1 MRRSGGSLD
10 ERKTGPDHCYPVQ
23 AMVVEHLVITSF
35 IMMQQ
40 LRPPPPFSN
49 APAKA
54 VGVAAA
60 SVQKGLELME
70 DDEMDD
76 EEYDIHTH
84 RTSPSQTSLPPQDS
98 PR

>member
-1 MRRSGGSLD
+1 MSAKQDQTTVPLLPSASHGCGAP
-10 ERKTGPDHCYPVQ
+10 GY
-23 AMVVEHLVITSF
+23 HLIHHDATTSS
-35 IMMQQ
+35 
-40 LRPPPPFSN
+40 PPPFSN

-54 VGVAAA
+54 AGVAAA

-84 RTSPSQTSLPPQDS
+84 RPSPSQTSLPPQDS